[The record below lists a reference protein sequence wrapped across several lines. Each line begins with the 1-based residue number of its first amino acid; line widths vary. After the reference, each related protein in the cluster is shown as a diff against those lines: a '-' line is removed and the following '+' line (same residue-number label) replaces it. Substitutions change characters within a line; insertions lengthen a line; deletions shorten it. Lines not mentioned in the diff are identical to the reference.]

1 MSRQLKTLFRMDPR
15 TGLFLL
21 LRANIIMFTQ
31 KSVAVE
37 YG

>member
-1 MSRQLKTLFRMDPR
+1 MSKGQKTIFHMDPR

-37 YG
+37 YS